1 MYFVLPQST
10 NIMPIGDKFMS
21 KGKTACETCA
31 YYAYDDEY
39 DCYFCEMSLD
49 EDEMLKFLQSSFDN
63 CPYYRFGDEYSIVR
77 KQN

>member
-1 MYFVLPQST
+1 MLVAKHNTYKTF
-10 NIMPIGDKFMS
+10 NGDFM
-21 KGKTACETCA
+21 KKRKTACETCA

-39 DCYFCEMSLD
+39 DCFICEMDLD

-63 CPYYRFGDEYSIVR
+63 CPYYRFGDDYSIVR